1 MRKLLYVAM
10 GFNRSSSRS
19 ARCRVSGARAGM
31 APLTSRCENPEG
43 IDELLVVRI
52 GLQGP
57 SVSQLTAIRRQEILN
72 LVGRSMS
79 NHHRGDL

>member
-1 MRKLLYVAM
+1 
-10 GFNRSSSRS
+10 
-19 ARCRVSGARAGM
+19 M

>member
-1 MRKLLYVAM
+1 
-10 GFNRSSSRS
+10 
-19 ARCRVSGARAGM
+19 M

-57 SVSQLTAIRRQEILN
+57 SVSQLTAIRRWASENRTRETTSRVRRQEILN